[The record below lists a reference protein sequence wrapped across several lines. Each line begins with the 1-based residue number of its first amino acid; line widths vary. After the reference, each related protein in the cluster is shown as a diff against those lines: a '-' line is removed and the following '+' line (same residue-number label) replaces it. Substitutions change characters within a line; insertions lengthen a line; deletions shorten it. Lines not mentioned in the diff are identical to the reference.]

1 MSEVKITKANFNA
14 EVLESDKPVLLDFW
28 ATWCGPCQMLGPVL
42 EEIGKEKEG
51 TLKIGKVN
59 VDEEPELAQ
68 QFGVVSIPMLVYF
81 KDGKQVSYSVGY
93 MPKEAVMEKF
103 AL

>member
-42 EEIGKEKEG
+42 EEIGKKRKEH
-51 TLKIGKVN
+51 
-59 VDEEPELAQ
+59 
-68 QFGVVSIPMLVYF
+68 
-81 KDGKQVSYSVGY
+81 
-93 MPKEAVMEKF
+93 
-103 AL
+103 

>member
-1 MSEVKITKANFNA
+1 MSEVKITKTNFES
-14 EVLESDKPVLLDFW
+14 EVLKSDKPVLLDFW

-42 EEIGKEKEG
+42 QEIAEEKEG
-51 TLKIGKVN
+51 KLVVGKVN

-81 KDGKQVSYSVGY
+81 KDGKMQSHSVGY
-93 MPKEAVMEKF
+93 MPKEEVIKTF
-103 AL
+103 GL